1 MQHQPPTL
9 GDHLEPLGAQHRTVI
24 QQHGVGLALV
34 ALRAAYEEHD
44 IEVRKGPVTG
54 AEMLKRLGT
63 IPLAFQPGT
72 MFHSSIATD
81 VLGLLIER
89 VAGAPFDVVMRRALL
104 DPLGM
109 TDTAWHLPEA
119 KRARI
124 AEASDSD
131 PAKPEM
137 WQSCRILENP
147 SADPTSR
154 PVRGSSR
161 PRRTISA
168 SHR

>member
-1 MQHQPPTL
+1 
-9 GDHLEPLGAQHRTVI
+9 
-24 QQHGVGLALV
+24 
-34 ALRAAYEEHD
+34 
-44 IEVRKGPVTG
+44 
-54 AEMLKRLGT
+54 MLKRLGA
-63 IPLAFQPGT
+63 IRLALQPNT
-72 MFHSSIATD
+72 MFHSSIAAD
-81 VLGLLIER
+81 ELGLLIER
-89 VAGAPFDVVMRRALL
+89 VIGAPFDVVMRRALL

-109 TDTAWHLPEA
+109 TDTAWYVPKA

-124 AEASDSD
+124 AEVQDSD
-131 PAKPEM
+131 PAKAEM
-137 WQSCRILENP
+137 WQTWRILENP